1 MMSVL
6 PKANYRFNTIS
17 IKIPVTFFAPILKIH
32 IEYQGTQNRQNNLE
46 KEESSSWFQNL
57 LH

>member
-6 PKANYRFNTIS
+6 PKANYRLTQS
-17 IKIPVTFFAPILKIH
+17 LSKSQWLFFAPILKIH